1 MIACVRQ
8 DNGRPWVRM
17 YYAQSDM
24 DRPRS
29 KKLSGIDEIETS
41 YKSGKVRCRFSRK
54 KKYEDREV
62 FDLGSR
68 LNYYL
73 LVASGMSRNGD
84 ITDHRENKSFTLEKI
99 DFTKPRDVRD
109 RENYGNS
116 AKSFF
121 QPMALW
127 VIFSFAFSIIISG

>member
-1 MIACVRQ
+1 MIACVRR
-8 DNGRPWVRM
+8 DNGRPWLRM

-29 KKLSGIDEIETS
+29 KNLSGVDEIETS
-41 YKSGKVRCRFSRK
+41 YKSGIIKCRFSRK
-54 KKYEDREV
+54 KKFKDAEV

-68 LNYYL
+68 LSYYL
-73 LVASGMSRNGD
+73 LVASGIAKNGD
-84 ITDHRENKSFTLEKI
+84 ITNHGENKSFTLEKI
-99 DFTKPRDVRD
+99 DFTKARDVRD
-109 RENYGNS
+109 MKNYRNS
-116 AKSFF
+116 TKSCF